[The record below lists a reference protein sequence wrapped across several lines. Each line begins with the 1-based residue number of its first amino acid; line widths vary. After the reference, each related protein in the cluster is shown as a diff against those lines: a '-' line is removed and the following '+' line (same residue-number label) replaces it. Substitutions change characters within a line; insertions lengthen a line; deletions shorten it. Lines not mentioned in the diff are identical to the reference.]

1 MNCPYPEDIRNIP
14 DVLKWFS
21 KELEKSTGTGLS
33 SSQYPMLGGRIKN
46 FMQKNDLNIEDF
58 TLLLW
63 GVMNEK
69 SKIYSPAYSFYFLE
83 NLEDYREM
91 KKKSKE
97 RKKGKEVKF
106 NKNILDEENKGKEGD
121 IFENL

>member
-1 MNCPYPEDIRNIP
+1 MNCPYPKDIRNIP

-21 KELEKSTGTGLS
+21 KELEKSTGKGLS

-46 FMQKNDLNIEDF
+46 FMKKNNLDIEDF

-69 SKIYSPAYSFYFLE
+69 SKIYSPAYSFYFLDS
-83 NLEDYREM
+83 LEEYREM
-91 KKKSKE
+91 KRKSKD
-97 RKKGKEVKF
+97 RKNGKEVKF
-106 NKNILDEENKGKEGD
+106 DKSILEEENKEQEGD
-121 IFENL
+121 IFDKL